1 MNLGVGCVTILVTIL
16 AIFKFAIILKDI
28 KLGKKIIISLKA
40 SRQPESV
47 SSFSCASRSPCG
59 PLPGGGR

>member
-28 KLGKKIIISLKA
+28 KLGKKNHHLT
-40 SRQPESV
+40 Q
-47 SSFSCASRSPCG
+47 G
-59 PLPGGGR
+59 LPTA